1 MDRLKTI
8 HLWYRVERLPN
19 YGVVL
24 DIIDIKVSLVELLI
38 PPGRSD
44 IGIGP
49 YFTLPPPPSR

>member
-24 DIIDIKVSLVELLI
+24 DIIDIKVSFVELLI
-38 PPGRSD
+38 PTGSSD

-49 YFTLPPPPSR
+49 YFTRE